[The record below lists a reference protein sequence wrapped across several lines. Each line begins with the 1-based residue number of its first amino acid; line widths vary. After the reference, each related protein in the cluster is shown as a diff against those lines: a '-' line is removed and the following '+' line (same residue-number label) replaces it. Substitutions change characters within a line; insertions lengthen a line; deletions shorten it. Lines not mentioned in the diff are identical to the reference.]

1 MRTMP
6 RDLRES
12 TSQLLQLAHRPAMVN
27 PVGPGVIII
36 TTTTTI
42 ITIMIIMI
50 TTIITIS
57 QVPTLAPST
66 SRKMRKA
73 M

>member
-1 MRTMP
+1 MPTMP

-27 PVGPGVIII
+27 PVGPGVAII
-36 TTTTTI
+36 T
-42 ITIMIIMI
+42 TIMIIMV

-57 QVPTLAPST
+57 QVPTLGPST
-66 SRKMRKA
+66 SRKMKEA